1 VKPSRQCYMIGLQP
15 QELDWVRLLVKLL
28 RHNDPLPAELA
39 RQALRYVDQIAES
52 GAAASET
59 HSAGQQQAQSRS
71 V

>member
-1 VKPSRQCYMIGLQP
+1 MNASRPCYMIGLQP

-28 RHNDPLPAELA
+28 RHSDPLPAELA

-52 GAAASET
+52 GAAQSET
-59 HSAGQQQAQSRS
+59 HPAVGQLAHARS

>member
-1 VKPSRQCYMIGLQP
+1 MIGLQP
-15 QELDWVRLLVKLL
+15 QELDWVHLLVKLL

-52 GAAASET
+52 ASET
-59 HSAGQQQAQSRS
+59 HLAVQQQARS